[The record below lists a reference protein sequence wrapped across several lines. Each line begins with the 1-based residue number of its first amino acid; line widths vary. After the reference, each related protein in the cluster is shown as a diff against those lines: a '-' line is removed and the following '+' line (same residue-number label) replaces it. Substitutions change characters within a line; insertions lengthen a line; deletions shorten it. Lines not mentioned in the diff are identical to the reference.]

1 MPHSESAARAG
12 VPAHPESASQR
23 MDVVCFVVR
32 RGRTRFPQRPLTGER
47 FLIGSGSNCQL
58 QLGGGEIPMLHSVVV
73 RDEEGLWIEALVP
86 TPQLSINGVNTRAGR
101 LGVGDVI
108 AIGPFEFSIQ
118 AASIVGDSTETRTDE
133 QPTGPDKPPA
143 AMTAAELVDA
153 IADDVSEVESW
164 EEDRRAGA
172 AAMLEAAK
180 AAESSAAGPD
190 EPASIPVT
198 EPLAAPPNERFPADL
213 ARRAAAL
220 MAAQNQLAEMLQ
232 TLSDQLRDL
241 DSPDDDQELRVSA

>member
-1 MPHSESAARAG
+1 
-12 VPAHPESASQR
+12 
-23 MDVVCFVVR
+23 
-32 RGRTRFPQRPLTGER
+32 
-47 FLIGSGSNCQL
+47 
-58 QLGGGEIPMLHSVVV
+58 
-73 RDEEGLWIEALVP
+73 
-86 TPQLSINGVNTRAGR
+86 
-101 LGVGDVI
+101 
-108 AIGPFEFSIQ
+108 
-118 AASIVGDSTETRTDE
+118 
-133 QPTGPDKPPA
+133 
-143 AMTAAELVDA
+143 MTAPELVDA
-153 IADDVSEVESW
+153 IAGDVSEVEGW

-180 AAESSAAGPD
+180 AAESPAAGPD